1 MELALLL
8 LLVVLATEFV
18 DRLGKTLL
26 PDIVPSLSLSL
37 LILGEARST
46 DDPLPAPDP
55 GFRPL
60 PIDDPT
66 AGACGQPAAQAIDAR
81 DEARARPDE
90 LAGRVRK
97 MGEAQTEAGRPRR

>member
-37 LILGEARST
+37 LIFGR
-46 DDPLPAPDP
+46 
-55 GFRPL
+55 
-60 PIDDPT
+60 
-66 AGACGQPAAQAIDAR
+66 GALD
-81 DEARARPDE
+81 
-90 LAGRVRK
+90 
-97 MGEAQTEAGRPRR
+97 